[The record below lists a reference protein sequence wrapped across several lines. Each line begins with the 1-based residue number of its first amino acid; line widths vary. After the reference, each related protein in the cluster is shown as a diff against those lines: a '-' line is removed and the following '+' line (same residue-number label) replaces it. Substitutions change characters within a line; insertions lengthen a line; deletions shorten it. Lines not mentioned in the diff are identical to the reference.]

1 MTDREMIEALRDYA
15 RTYTS
20 GKPYGFNPGLA
31 LMIANRMEQ
40 LIALV
45 ENGQSAIDTN
55 QRLVKELEK
64 MEAVKYDRKDK

>member
-1 MTDREMIEALRDYA
+1 MTDRQMIESLRDYA

-20 GKPYGFNPGLA
+20 GKPYSLNPGLA

-40 LIALV
+40 LVALA

-55 QRLVKELEK
+55 MRLSEK
-64 MEAVKYDRKDK
+64 LIQMKNETK